1 MRAAFDSEGG
11 AGGVRSEEELMKKSK
26 RVSVSGSCQA
36 AVVGALAL
44 AGCSDATLAPR
55 PELGKLEQGLG
66 GAALPGLTAAQN
78 TLFLEGKDAFE
89 EVEGLDDGLGPVFN
103 ERGCANCHD
112 QGATGGPGNQFEVRA
127 GRLTGSTFDP
137 LVAQGGQLFDL
148 QSVMSLP
155 ASDRHDIPNC
165 TLDRNGE
172 PVPANANVV
181 ADRRTTGLFG
191 LGLVDATP
199 DATFAALA
207 AAEPAA
213 VRGRVAM
220 VFNIAAGQPTMG
232 KFGWKAQ
239 VPTLH
244 QFSGDA
250 YLNEMG
256 ITNPEFPDE
265 QPPLGNAALAG
276 PCDLFP
282 NTLED
287 DGEDVDH
294 FTDFMSFLAP
304 IAPAAQNQAAAAGDL
319 LFTQLGCGDCHART
333 LTSGPNAVSALSNQ
347 TYHPFSDFLLHDMG
361 SLGDNIGGN
370 GDAGLKEMRT
380 APLWGLRTLNPN
392 ELLHDGRAHS
402 IADAI
407 HLHDGQAAAARIA
420 FDALSGANKDR
431 VVAFL
436 NTL

>member
-1 MRAAFDSEGG
+1 MKDKQSC
-11 AGGVRSEEELMKKSK
+11 LMGTISA
-26 RVSVSGSCQA
+26 VSF
-36 AVVGALAL
+36 VGAWAL
-44 AGCSDATLAPR
+44 AGCSGAAGVAE
-55 PELGKLEQGLG
+55 PELGSVEQALG

-78 TLFLEGKDAFE
+78 TLFLDGKDAFE

-103 ERGCANCHD
+103 QKACGTCHD

-127 GRLTGSTFDP
+127 GRLTGSSFDP
-137 LVAQGGQLFDL
+137 LVSQGGQLFDL
-148 QSVMSLP
+148 SSVMSLP
-155 ASDRHDIPNC
+155 GSDRQDIPNC
-165 TLDRNGE
+165 TLGRNGE
-172 PVPANANVV
+172 PVPANANVT
-181 ADRRTTGLFG
+181 ALRRTTGLFG

-199 DATFAALA
+199 DSTFVALA
-207 AAEPAA
+207 ASEA
-213 VRGRVAM
+213 VAIRGRVAS
-220 VFNIAAGQPTMG
+220 VFNIAAGQNTMG

-239 VPTLH
+239 VPSLH

-256 ITNPEFPDE
+256 ITNPEFPTE
-265 QPPLGNAALAG
+265 QPPLGNAALAP
-276 PCDLFP
+276 PCDLVPESPGVF
-282 NTLED
+282 ED

-304 IAPAAQNQAAAAGDL
+304 IAPAAQNQAAAEGDA
-319 LFTQLGCGDCHART
+319 LFTQLGCDGCHTRT
-333 LTSGPNAVSALSNQ
+333 LTSGSNPVAALSNKV
-347 TYHPFSDFLLHDMG
+347 YHPFSDFLLHDMG

-370 GDAGLKEMRT
+370 GDAGLREMRT

-392 ELLHDGRAHS
+392 ELLHDGRGHS

-407 HLHDGQAAAARIA
+407 HLHDGQAATARAA
-420 FDALSGANKDR
+420 FDALSGSQKDR